1 MHKIAASLV
10 FVLCA
15 ISASAAEVYRW
26 VDKNGHVQYSDQPP
40 PVGVKKSEQRK
51 VGGNVIDGQDAYP
64 LKQAVAKNPVLLYVG
79 DCGQLCTSA
88 KALLTKRGIP
98 YTEKDPQN
106 NKPDADALMDL
117 VGVMEVPVL
126 KVGNKPIKGFDANRW
141 NAALDEAGYP
151 TSNPPLRERKT
162 DTPLPGSAI
171 DNSAAVP
178 AQNPTST
185 PKK

>member
-1 MHKIAASLV
+1 MRKIAASLSLI
-10 FVLCA
+10 LCA
-15 ISASAAEVYRW
+15 AHASAGEVYRW

-40 PVGVKKSEQRK
+40 PSGVKKSEQRK
-51 VGGNVIDGQDAYP
+51 MGGNVIDGQDAYP
-64 LKQAVAKNPVLLYVG
+64 LIQAVAKNPVLLYSG
-79 DCGQLCTSA
+79 DCGELCSSA

-106 NKPDADALMDL
+106 NKTDADALMDL

-141 NAALDEAGYP
+141 NVALDEAGYP

-162 DTPLPGSAI
+162 DATALGRTVNNPASDQSQTPS
-171 DNSAAVP
+171 
-178 AQNPTST
+178 